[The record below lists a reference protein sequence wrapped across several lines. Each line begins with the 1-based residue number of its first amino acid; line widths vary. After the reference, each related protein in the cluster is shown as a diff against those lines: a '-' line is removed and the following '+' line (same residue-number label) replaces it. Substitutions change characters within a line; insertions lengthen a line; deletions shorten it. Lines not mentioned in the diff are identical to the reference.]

1 MCIFLPDAHDGLPKL
16 VDTMASQH
24 GFMHKHL
31 PVEKVNVDEFRVPK
45 FKLSFESSVV
55 TILKKLGLR
64 LPFGE
69 EADLSDMVED
79 EVEPDDSRMPLV
91 VSEVM
96 HKAVI
101 EVNEEGTKAAAVTMF
116 HVEYFCATIP
126 PPGVDFVADH
136 PFAYFIMEEAT
147 SAIIFA

>member
-1 MCIFLPDAHDGLPKL
+1 
-16 VDTMASQH
+16 
-24 GFMHKHL
+24 
-31 PVEKVNVDEFRVPK
+31 VEKVNVDKFRVPK

-55 TILKKLGLR
+55 TVLKKLGLR

-69 EADLSDMVED
+69 EADLSDMV

-101 EVNEEGTKAAAVTMF
+101 EVNEEGTEAAAVTMF

-126 PPGVDFVADH
+126 PPGVDFVAFFLH
-136 PFAYFIMEEAT
+136 AKTHEWARFPLSHNGKQSRPAQEEQQ
-147 SAIIFA
+147 